1 MPLFSLLRNAE
12 PIAPPDYP
20 VLAGEPVLRPLDAT
34 EWNMERLNRV
44 SNGAGCVYQ
53 LVRGRGP
60 LTEERLCTAVEAVT
74 RRHPMLGARIVR
86 ARDEDDAPLLYVRGG
101 APQVAFVD
109 VDGLDDRYL
118 EIVEADMNAGPSPCW
133 RTSPFRFA
141 CLADAARPERW
152 VLVLA
157 GPHAHCDGISLAWLA
172 HELLEA
178 IATNEVDAPLPLR
191 SIEIGPLP
199 EREVEAS
206 GPATPRFVAPEADVP
221 AEPGR
226 RDLVQTGLMQTRLTP
241 EATRALVHAVQRNGL
256 TVHGAIG
263 AAVHVALAARHA
275 TVTGE
280 SPYGVYR
287 AGSPVSM
294 RAHVEPPLS
303 DADIRMAVDV
313 AFTDLA
319 VGADERFWSLARSF
333 GSAVREQI
341 DTRDILR
348 SWNRTT
354 KKDRELGSTGVPVP
368 LISNVGRSVLQPVY
382 GPLNV
387 EDVAGAMATH
397 GMFQIDMLFT
407 TFDGRLGGC
416 FYFETPTVS
425 RTSMTRLMCQT
436 MGILAD
442 PEVHEGDPS
451 IAALLGAPSYP

>member
-1 MPLFSLLRNAE
+1 
-12 PIAPPDYP
+12 
-20 VLAGEPVLRPLDAT
+20 
-34 EWNMERLNRV
+34 MERLNRV

-53 LVRGRGP
+53 IARGRGP
-60 LTEERLCTAVEAVT
+60 LTEAGLRTAVEAMT

-86 ARDEDDAPLLYVRGG
+86 EHDEDDARLLYVRGG
-101 APQVAFVD
+101 TPHVAFVD
-109 VDGLDDRYL
+109 VADLDDRYL

-141 CLADAARPERW
+141 CLADAAQPERW

-178 IATNEVDAPLPLR
+178 IATNQAGEPLPLR
-191 SIEIGPLP
+191 SIEIDPLA
-199 EREVEAS
+199 EREVEAAES
-206 GPATPRFVAPEADVP
+206 TPPRLVAPEADVP
-221 AEPGR
+221 AEPDR
-226 RDLVQTGLMQTRLTP
+226 RRLVQTGLLQDRLTSG
-241 EATRALVHAVQRNGL
+241 ATRALVHAVKSNGL
-256 TVHGAIG
+256 TAHGAIG
-263 AAVHVALAARHA
+263 AAVHIALAARHA
-275 TVTGE
+275 AVTGE

-294 RAHVEPPLS
+294 RPHVDPPLT

-313 AFTDLA
+313 ALTDTA
-319 VGADERFWSLARSF
+319 VDSDDGFWSLARRF
-333 GSAVREQI
+333 GSAVHEQI

-354 KKDRELGSTGVPVP
+354 MRDREVGSTGVPIP
-368 LISNVGRSVLQPVY
+368 LISNVGRSALQPTY
-382 GPLNV
+382 GPLAI

-425 RTSMTRLMCQT
+425 RASMTRLMRHT
-436 MGILAD
+436 MAILANPD
-442 PEVHEGDPS
+442 VHEGDPS
-451 IAALLGAPSYP
+451 IAALLDVSE

>member
-1 MPLFSLLRNAE
+1 MLSSSLLRSSE

-20 VLAGEPVLRPLDAT
+20 VLADEPVLRPLDPT

-53 LVRGRGP
+53 IVRGRGP
-60 LTEERLCTAVEAVT
+60 LTEARLRTAVEAVT

-86 ARDEDDAPLLYVRGG
+86 ERDEGDAPLLYVRGG

-109 VDGLDDRYL
+109 VVGLDDRYL

-133 RTSPFRFA
+133 RASPFRFA
-141 CLADAARPERW
+141 CLADAGRPERW

-178 IATNEVDAPLPLR
+178 IATNEVGAPLPLR
-191 SIEIGPLP
+191 SIEIDPLP
-199 EREVEAS
+199 EREVEGS
-206 GPATPRFVAPEADVP
+206 GPATPRFVAPEAEVP

-226 RDLVQTGLMQTRLTP
+226 RALVRTALIQDHLTP
-241 EATRALVHAVQRNGL
+241 EATRALVHAVKRNRL
-256 TVHGAIG
+256 TVHGVIG
-263 AAVHVALAARHA
+263 AAVHLALAARHA
-275 TVTGE
+275 AVTGE

-294 RAHVEPPLS
+294 RPHIDPPLT

-313 AFTDLA
+313 AFTDTD
-319 VGADERFWSLARSF
+319 VSADEGFWSLARRF
-333 GSAVREQI
+333 GAAVREQI

-354 KKDRELGSTGVPVP
+354 KKDRELGSTGVPIP
-368 LISNVGRSVLQPVY
+368 LISNVGRSALQ
-382 GPLNV
+382 
-387 EDVAGAMATH
+387 
-397 GMFQIDMLFT
+397 I
-407 TFDGRLGGC
+407 GRAH
-416 FYFETPTVS
+416 V
-425 RTSMTRLMCQT
+425 
-436 MGILAD
+436 
-442 PEVHEGDPS
+442 
-451 IAALLGAPSYP
+451 